1 MQFALPWARAF
12 KYKIATQGVP
22 GQDLSFANEL
32 HSDMKDLLSADEQV
46 KVNEIILNAKASHL
60 Y

>member
-1 MQFALPWARAF
+1 M
-12 KYKIATQGVP
+12 TQGVP